1 LYTAQGS
8 VKYSIMLNGF
18 DKQWSAWS
26 KKTEKDYTNL
36 SAGKY
41 TFRVKSMNNRGI
53 ESGVKNY
60 SFTILPPWYGT
71 VWAMLIYIA
80 AFAGLNYL
88 FFIWLRNLYRKQ
100 EKKHEEEQ
108 KRLQYLFH
116 LELEK
121 SEKEI
126 VKLKNEKLEAA
137 IEHKNRELASTAMH
151 LVQKGDLLSNFRE
164 QLMRC
169 IKKEIAGEGMP
180 EEFKK
185 MLRILNE
192 EKKMD
197 KDWEQ
202 FAIHF
207 DGVQGDFLKILKQQ
221 YPSLSPNEQK
231 LCAYLR
237 MNLSTKEIAQLENI
251 SVRGVEISRYRLR
264 KKLNIQKETNLP
276 DFLLALHTADS
287 IDMIIMPV
295 NGTVHA
301 VKN

>member
-1 LYTAQGS
+1 
-8 VKYSIMLNGF
+8 VRYSIMLQGF
-18 DKQWSAWS
+18 DKEWSAWS

-41 TFRVKSMNNRGI
+41 IFLVKSINNRGI
-53 ESGVKNY
+53 ESAVKKY
-60 SFTILPPWYGT
+60 SFTILPPWYRT
-71 VWAMLIYIA
+71 IAAMLAYLVIFI
-80 AFAGLNYL
+80 GLNYL
-88 FFIWLRNLYRKQ
+88 FFTWLRKLYRKQ

-151 LVQKGDLLSNFRE
+151 LVQKGELLGNFRE

-169 IKKEIAGEGMP
+169 IKKETAGEAMP

-197 KDWEQ
+197 KDWDQ
-202 FAIHF
+202 FANHF
-207 DGVQGDFLKILKQQ
+207 DGVQGDFLKILKQH

-276 DFLLALHTADS
+276 DFLLALHTADK
-287 IDMIIMPV
+287 IITPA
-295 NGTVHA
+295 NGAGHA
-301 VKN
+301 IKN